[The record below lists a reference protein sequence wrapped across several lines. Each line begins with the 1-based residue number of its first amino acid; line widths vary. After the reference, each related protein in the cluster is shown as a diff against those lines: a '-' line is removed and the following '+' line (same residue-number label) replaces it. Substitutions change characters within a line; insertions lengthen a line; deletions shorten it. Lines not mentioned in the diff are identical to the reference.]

1 MSRSGSSSERKL
13 SWSAG
18 EGTPL
23 LSPLSRSATRD
34 VKLEIS
40 GSVRDNQEKWKNLA
54 DVDIGSL
61 EQPGVHCTAQDMAND
76 IDKDLA
82 DLKAHDL
89 FDDRLPHRWSR
100 RGSISLSGTGIPSPM
115 NLPNTVNKYMVAA
128 AFILDGIHGRK
139 IGYRVDYTSL
149 QLTRMFHADWY
160 RHVFNFISLV
170 CCALAFVENVQ
181 HSTHYLWVELVCLV
195 LFGIDIYIRYAMSS
209 DITKRQFRKR
219 EPWATVRL
227 GLIALTFLDIGL
239 YFLGVGVALN
249 RTSRIFRPF
258 FLIARRR
265 NVRVVFGSCIRAL
278 KDVFVIIC
286 LEFCLVGFFGL
297 MGYLLFADSSVI
309 LGVPFFSTLGDSL
322 YNMLLISSCMP
333 AMVPVILPYFE
344 RSQWSAIYFVIFVL
358 LAHFFVAKL
367 TIAVSYRTYKK
378 NTEKMLI
385 KRLQKRKIAL
395 RKAFDLLRDDEVTGQ
410 TVSIVSLESW
420 IAICQYLK
428 PSWTDEE
435 AQLVFFSVDE
445 DRDGTVDF
453 AQFMQLASVLV
464 NANISKRNRYSIQ
477 FDGLRKWQHRVRS
490 VLLAETKIFG
500 YPFVYGEMVVGFL
513 IVLSIIQATQVNNYA
528 LTYSLNHTWRLV
540 GISLLS
546 LFTLEIAL
554 KLFAF
559 GYDEFFHRPFCQLDL
574 WIAAVGW
581 VFYFLTSLYPGFP
594 VVFYDL
600 SLAVRSLRMLKL
612 LNLIPPFHDILW
624 TMSRILPLVSQLSL
638 VIVSV
643 VYAYAIIAQAHYG
656 PVLAAFPEELK
667 SAATPWYVSR
677 QVFQFDTFERA
688 LVTLFEVAT
697 LAGWNAVM
705 DAAYVMTQ
713 SASTRVFF
721 FTYRMTISN
730 ILLPIFVG
738 FLVES
743 FSSNQKPILA
753 EETESSTTQLLPV
766 IVDQMGVPDVT
777 KLPPSHV
784 KYKMSF
790 QRRASDI
797 QSAMFDFSKAR
808 KSTAEDELAKV
819 KHQLQLIT
827 VMKDKEL
834 QALRAK
840 LDDSRALVASLE
852 RNRILSS
859 SNASESSS
867 SGSRPPLSA
876 SGASS
881 KKERAAFE

>member
-1 MSRSGSSSERKL
+1 MSQQDETQRRL
-13 SWSAG
+13 SWSAAST
-18 EGTPL
+18 EVTPL

-40 GSVRDNQEKWKNLA
+40 GSVRDNQAKWRNLA
-54 DVDIGSL
+54 DVDVESL
-61 EQPGVHCTAQDMAND
+61 EQPGVSCTAQDMADD
-76 IDKDLA
+76 IDQDLA

-89 FDDRLPHRWSR
+89 LDDRLPRRVLSR
-100 RGSISLSGTGIPSPM
+100 RGSFSHSGTIPSPVH
-115 NLPNTVNKYMVAA
+115 LPNTVNKYMVAA

-139 IGYRVDYTSL
+139 IGYRVDYYSL
-149 QLTRMFHADWY
+149 QLTRIFHADWY
-160 RHVFNFISLV
+160 RHVFNAISLV
-170 CCALAFVENVQ
+170 CCALAFVEDVA
-181 HSTHYLWVELVCLV
+181 HSSQYLWVEVVCLV
-195 LFGIDIYIRYAMSS
+195 LFGGDIYIRYAMSS
-209 DITKRQFRKR
+209 DITKAQFRKR
-219 EPWATVRL
+219 EPWATVRFL
-227 GLIALTFLDIGL
+227 LLLLTFVDIALYAAGAPWSQHRL
-239 YFLGVGVALN
+239 
-249 RTSRIFRPF
+249 SRIFRPF

-278 KDVFVIIC
+278 KDVFVIIA

-297 MGYLLFADSSVI
+297 MGYLLFADASII
-309 LGVPFFSTLGDSL
+309 LQVPYFASLGDSL

-333 AMVPVILPYFE
+333 AMVPVILPYFQE
-344 RSQWSAIYFVIFVL
+344 SQWSAIYFVVFIL

-378 NTEKMLI
+378 NTEKMLF

-395 RKAFDLLRDDEVTGQ
+395 RKAFDLLREDDASGRP
-410 TVSIVSLESW
+410 IVAIESW

-428 PSWTDEE
+428 PAWTDEE
-435 AQLVFFSVDE
+435 AQLVFFSVD
-445 DRDGTVDF
+445 DARDGAVDF
-453 AQFMQLASVLV
+453 AQFVQLASVLV

-477 FDGLRKWQHRVRS
+477 VSGIRQWQHRVRAI
-490 VLLAETKIFG
+490 LLAETKIGG

-540 GISLLS
+540 GIGLLS

-559 GYDEFFHRPFCQLDL
+559 GVDEFFHRPFCKLDL
-574 WIAAVGW
+574 LIAAVGW
-581 VFYFLTSLYPGFP
+581 VFYTLTSLYPGFP

-612 LNLIPPFHDILW
+612 LNLIPPFHSILW
-624 TMSRILPLVSQLSL
+624 TMSRILPLVSQLCI
-638 VIVSV
+638 VILSV
-643 VYAYAIIAQAHYG
+643 VYAFAILAQANYG
-656 PVLAAFPEELK
+656 AVLADFPEARKAE
-667 SAATPWYVSR
+667 ATPWYVSR

-713 SASTRVFF
+713 SGNTRAFF

-743 FSSNQKPILA
+743 FSSNQKPVEA
-753 EETESSTTQLLPV
+753 EDTEMSTTQLLPV

-777 KLPPSHV
+777 KLPPPSRV

-797 QSAMFDFSKAR
+797 QSAMFDFSKPR
-808 KSTAEDELAKV
+808 NQPGEELQQV

-827 VMKDKEL
+827 ISKDKEL
-834 QALRAK
+834 QALRAE
-840 LDDSRALVASLE
+840 LDAARQLVASLE
-852 RNRILSS
+852 RSRVLSS
-859 SNASESSS
+859 SSASAAGSHHSLSATSSS
-867 SGSRPPLSA
+867 SRD
-876 SGASS
+876 
-881 KKERAAFE
+881 ERRLG